1 MDEGKNGVLEDA
13 CSERV
18 VDAASITSF
27 LFCSASD
34 PPTLASET
42 VNGVDWPADPGVAL
56 CAGEGGGRNGSK
68 QRVCMV
74 GVGRGRVKWLSTQ

>member
-56 CAGEGGGRNGSK
+56 
-68 QRVCMV
+68 
-74 GVGRGRVKWLSTQ
+74 